1 MRLDVDD
8 FYIYE
13 QWKDMPIRSDV
24 AIEGDML
31 FSVYAML
38 IESDMRDE
46 VPLTNIVEVV
56 ITSQDLE
63 DDVLITYF
71 DSEGKSFKVNCY
83 TGFHGGTPVLMLGGE

>member
-13 QWKDMPIRSDV
+13 RWEKMPIRSDV

-38 IESDMRDE
+38 VESDMREE

-56 ITSQDLE
+56 ITSQDFK
-63 DDVLITYF
+63 DDV
-71 DSEGKSFKVNCY
+71 
-83 TGFHGGTPVLMLGGE
+83 

>member
-13 QWKDMPIRSDV
+13 RWEGMPIDSDV

-38 IESDMRDE
+38 VESDMRED
-46 VPLTNIVEVV
+46 VPLDNIVKVS
-56 ITSQDLE
+56 ITSPNLG
-63 DDVLITYF
+63 DDVVITYF
-71 DSEGKSFKVNCY
+71 DSEGNTFVANCY
-83 TGFHGGTPVLMLGGE
+83 HGVRGDTPMLMLG